1 MAKTFA
7 TSYVLPY
14 KGAVRSAPVGFC
26 GGAKAATLD
35 FNWRSYGIDL
45 GTEKRVFVNPGVRV
59 TFNNSP
65 QTVLDTVQGVFIDNT
80 DCGSPVYLVAPDTGQ
95 MITCP
100 DGSSGFYPILTNGTE
115 FVLYIESIAEP
126 YLNSQRTIVILVD
139 KPFPPTSDPQFN
151 EFIPASQVSGQMA
164 FASGVQGDQYEADN
178 SGFTITTA
186 NQWETEITLIPAV
199 SNTTLV
205 ITNVF
210 LGANNIKAGC
220 ERQFAIAIKS
230 QGLEVFRQ
238 RFLAR
243 PYEVPGQSG
252 VFVGAQNHP
261 LNLSGIAVRLR
272 GDSPVNVRY
281 RVLAATNTAAP
292 NAIFVPDVH
301 IVFARLINPTL

>member
-1 MAKTFA
+1 MAKSFA
-7 TSYVLPY
+7 TSYVVPY

-26 GGAKAATLD
+26 GGANAATLD
-35 FNWRSYGIDL
+35 FNWRSYGLDI
-45 GTEKRVFVNPGVRV
+45 GTAKRVFVNPGVRV

-65 QTVLDTVQGVFIDNT
+65 QKVLETVQGVFIDNS
-80 DCGSPVYLVAPDTGQ
+80 DCASPVYLVAPDTGQ

-115 FVLYIESIAEP
+115 FVLYIESIAAP
-126 YLNSQRTIVILVD
+126 YENSQRTVVILVD

-186 NQWETEITLIPAV
+186 GNWETEVSLIRAIA
-199 SNTTLV
+199 NTTLV
-205 ITNVF
+205 ITNVY
-210 LGANNIKAGC
+210 LGANNIKSGS
-220 ERQFAIAIKS
+220 ERQFAIAITS
-230 QGLEVFRQ
+230 QGTEVFRQ
-238 RFLAR
+238 RFFAR

-272 GDSPVNVRY
+272 GDTPVNVRY
-281 RVLAATNTAAP
+281 RALVPANTAAP

-301 IVFARLINPTL
+301 LVFARLINPTV